1 MVIIEKEN
9 RNSSEITALRGGL
22 FFLLFFKKTQ
32 KGDLKMKVRTGSDE
46 TYELVVRIGEEDCLI
61 ETEGGSR
68 FETEKGSE

>member
-1 MVIIEKEN
+1 
-9 RNSSEITALRGGL
+9 
-22 FFLLFFKKTQ
+22 
-32 KGDLKMKVRTGSDE
+32 MKVRTGSDE